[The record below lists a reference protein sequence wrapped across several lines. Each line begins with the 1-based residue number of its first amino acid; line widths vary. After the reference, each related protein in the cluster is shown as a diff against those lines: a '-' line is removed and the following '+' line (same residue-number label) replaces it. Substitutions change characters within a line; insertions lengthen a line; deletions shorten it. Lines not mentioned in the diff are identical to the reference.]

1 MFLGLTNKHKYKK
14 NPFLPSLICQKL
26 QLRHV
31 IGMEYG
37 ISRTFS
43 KHLTVLPFYLDNNEG
58 VWLQDFGFGNLV
70 TCRSIKNIFSIDC
83 ANIYFFLSM
92 YFVQWKS
99 MGLTHIAYI
108 VIY

>member
-1 MFLGLTNKHKYKK
+1 MFLGLTNKYKYKK

-43 KHLTVLPFYLDNNEG
+43 KRLTVLPLYLDNNEG

-70 TCRSIKNIFSIDC
+70 TAGLSKIFSQLIVPLF
-83 ANIYFFLSM
+83 IFFSVCILCSGNM
-92 YFVQWKS
+92 W
-99 MGLTHIAYI
+99 G
-108 VIY
+108 